1 MTILILAVFSAV
13 LFLGAGLIVLVRT
26 LRVKRDNKPLL
37 LSVLLQ
43 HDDCSRATGEY
54 VEKYLPQATGQVI
67 VWKNGG
73 KEIGGILKSESMSD
87 EDAVKI
93 LIASANEIGEGIGI
107 KAAVILQQ

>member
-1 MTILILAVFSAV
+1 MTILIMAVFGAV
-13 LFLGAGLIVLVRT
+13 LLGVGLTVLVRT
-26 LRVKRDNKPLL
+26 LMVKRDNKPLL
-37 LSVLLQ
+37 ISVLLQ
-43 HDDCSRATGEY
+43 RDDCSRATGEY

-93 LIASANEIGEGIGI
+93 LIASANEIGEGIGV